1 LLPNTSLDSALSFD
15 LIVIPLFFLLLN
27 GGMRM
32 ICGVFFVKYLLSNLF
47 ELLSHVTR
55 SRIIV
60 LVDVNHYIVVVDGS
74 RRRSALN
81 S

>member
-1 LLPNTSLDSALSFD
+1 
-15 LIVIPLFFLLLN
+15 
-27 GGMRM
+27 M
-32 ICGVFFVKYLLSNLF
+32 ICGVFFVKDLLSNLF

-74 RRRSALN
+74 RRGSALN

>member
-1 LLPNTSLDSALSFD
+1 
-15 LIVIPLFFLLLN
+15 
-27 GGMRM
+27 M